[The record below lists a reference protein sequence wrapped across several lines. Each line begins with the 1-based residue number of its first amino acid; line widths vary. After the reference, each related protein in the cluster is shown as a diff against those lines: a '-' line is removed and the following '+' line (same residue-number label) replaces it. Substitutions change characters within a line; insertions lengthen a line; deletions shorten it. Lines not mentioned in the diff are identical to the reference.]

1 MSFASFEFLI
11 FLPVVSAGYFLLPL
25 VPFSCKS
32 RGVCPSCNARRAH
45 DTAIHLVERVLP
57 RAPYR
62 QWTLSF
68 PIPLRFCLARNTRL
82 LSDVLG
88 LFIRALFAWQR
99 RTARRLGVPRPC
111 TGAVAFVQRF
121 GSALQLTPHF
131 HVLLPETVFEE
142 LGEGTTRL
150 VPLPPPT
157 DAEVE
162 RVATTVACR
171 VLARLRARG
180 VLEEQ
185 AAPAEAFELLQL
197 QGVQVPPSRTAW
209 LRPGRRCAFV
219 EGIPNPQPQSPAE
232 ENDLHK
238 LFFSSF
244 QNC

>member
-25 VPFSCKS
+25 VPFACKS

-197 QGVQVPPSRTAW
+197 QGVQLPPSRPAAPIPRRRE
-209 LRPGRRCAFV
+209 RP
-219 EGIPNPQPQSPAE
+219 S
-232 ENDLHK
+232 
-238 LFFSSF
+238 
-244 QNC
+244 